1 MVMSFDDSALS
12 SIGSLQQF
20 LDGAL
25 SIAFQPLRR
34 AERAAWIRTTLV
46 RFRFITL
53 QRCDKGV
60 VRRYIE
66 KIADLSDAQ
75 IDRHIKAYRD
85 NTPIC
90 LPYVRRR
97 FPLRYTQEDSELLAR
112 VDNATGRLSGNLTAQ
127 FCANQCAAGDQ
138 RFSRLQSISS
148 ATVYRL
154 RETSRYRECAVVKG
168 RTQSVDRPIG
178 ERRKPEPG
186 GIPGF
191 IRVDT
196 VHQGDFGKEKG
207 VYHINLV
214 DEVVQWEVIV
224 AVEHIQE
231 SLLEIVLEE
240 AMFLFPFLL
249 QNFHSD
255 CGGEYINYTVAGLL
269 EKLRIRQTKSR
280 PRRSTDN
287 GLVESKNAAIIRKE
301 MGHWHIPGVFAPRIN
316 AFYRGH
322 LIPYINFHRPCH
334 FPEKET
340 QRDGKIL
347 IHYKR
352 QDCQTPYQKL
362 RRLPGWELFL
372 RPGITP
378 EDLEKQA
385 KAKSPL
391 QAAEEKKVAKEK
403 LFNIIL
409 PRYRDML

>member
-1 MVMSFDDSALS
+1 MVMSFDDSRLHT
-12 SIGSLQQF
+12 IGHLLQF
-20 LDGAL
+20 LAGTLAL
-25 SIAFQPLRR
+25 TLHPLRR
-34 AERAAWIRTTLV
+34 DERAKWIRHTLA
-46 RFRFITL
+46 RFKYAVLKR
-53 QRCDKGV
+53 QEKNV
-60 VRRYIE
+60 VRRYVA
-66 KIADLSDAQ
+66 KVTCLSDAQ
-75 IDRHIKAYRD
+75 IDRHIQAYRE
-85 NTPIC
+85 NLPIC
-90 LPYVRRR
+90 APYARRR
-97 FPLRYTQEDSELLAR
+97 FPAQYTRADAELLATA
-112 VDNATGRLSGNLTAQ
+112 DNATGRLSGNLTAQ
-127 FCANQCAAGDQ
+127 FCANQSAAGDR
-138 RFSRLQSISS
+138 RFSRLRGISS

-154 RETSRYRECAVVKG
+154 RETPRYRECAVVKG

-224 AVEHIQE
+224 AVEEIQE

-240 AMFLFPFLL
+240 AMQIFPFLIR
-249 QNFHSD
+249 NFHSD
-255 CGGEYINYTVAGLL
+255 CGGEYINYTVAGLP
-269 EKLRIRQTKSR
+269 EKLRVRQTKSR

-340 QRDGKIL
+340 QRDGKTL
-347 IHYKR
+347 IHYRR

-362 RRLPGWELFL
+362 VSLAGWELFL
-372 RPGITP
+372 RPGVTP
-378 EDLEKQA
+378 ENLERQA
-385 KAKSPL
+385 QAQAPL
-391 QAAEEKKVAKEK
+391 QAAEEKNAAKEK
-403 LFNIIL
+403 LFDIIL
-409 PRYRDML
+409 PRYRAML

>member
-1 MVMSFDDSALS
+1 MVMSFDDSLLS
-12 SIGSLQQF
+12 TIGNLRMF
-20 LDGAL
+20 LDGTL
-25 SIAFQPLRR
+25 PISFRPLRR
-34 AERAAWIRTTLV
+34 AERAEWIRHTLV
-46 RFRFITL
+46 RFKYAVLKR
-53 QRCDKGV
+53 QEKNV
-60 VRRYIE
+60 VRRYIA
-66 KIADLSDAQ
+66 KVARLSDAQ
-75 IDRHIKAYRD
+75 IDRHITAYRG
-85 NTPIC
+85 NQPIC
-90 LPYVRRR
+90 RPYERHQPFRR
-97 FPLRYTQEDSELLAR
+97 YEKADAELLAT

-127 FCANQCAAGDQ
+127 FCANQFAAGDQ
-138 RFSRLQSISS
+138 RFSRLRSISS

-154 RETSRYRECAVVKG
+154 RETSRYREFAVVKG

-196 VHQGDFGKEKG
+196 VHQGDCGREKG

-214 DEVVQWEVIV
+214 DEVVQWEVVV
-224 AVEHIQE
+224 AVEQIQE

-240 AMFLFPFLL
+240 AMQLFPFLIR
-249 QNFHSD
+249 NFHSD
-255 CGGEYINYTVAGLL
+255 CGGEYINYTIAGLL
-269 EKLRIRQTKSR
+269 EKLRVRQTKSR

-322 LIPYINFHRPCH
+322 LIPYINFHRPCY

-362 RRLPGWELFL
+362 QSLNGWELFL
-372 RPGITP
+372 RPDITP

-385 KAKSPL
+385 KAKTPL
-391 QAAEEKKVAKEK
+391 QAAEEKNAAKGK

-409 PRYRDML
+409 PRYRAML